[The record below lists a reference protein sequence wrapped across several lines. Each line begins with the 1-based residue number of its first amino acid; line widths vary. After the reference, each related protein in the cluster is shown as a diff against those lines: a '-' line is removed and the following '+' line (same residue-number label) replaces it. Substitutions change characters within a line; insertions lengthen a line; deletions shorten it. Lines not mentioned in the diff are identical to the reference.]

1 MLRRWWTTVWALAC
15 DVRARSRGHD
25 LMLTAAGLTL
35 YAGIA
40 IVPLLLF
47 GLYGT
52 GLVIGPDRVAQIVE
66 RLAVYVPSA
75 MGVPEIVRELGEVG
89 PRLGIPSLLASVIT
103 ASTYGEGLLRAVDA
117 LEGRQRGNRTLAG
130 RVRVL
135 PYLGVFPLVTMAGLL
150 TVAGLPDLLGGG
162 ATGQLLGVY
171 LTFWIGWLSAS
182 ALLLVL
188 YRLFTGR
195 VLRWA
200 AIVWGSLAT
209 GSFLAGMSLGWVL
222 VLRYGVTVGRAFG
235 GSDELGRIVLF
246 AIYLLLVQ
254 TAVLLGYLL
263 VLAIDHRLDGADGST
278 AAPARAGA
286 DAAQREADPATR

>member
-1 MLRRWWTTVWALAC
+1 MVRRWWSTARVLVD
-15 DVRARSRGHD
+15 DVRARARGHD

-52 GLVIGPDRVAQIVE
+52 GLVIGADRAAAIIE
-66 RLAVYVPSA
+66 RLAVYVPPT
-75 MGVPEIVRELGEVG
+75 MGVPMIVRELGEVG
-89 PRLGIPSLLASVIT
+89 PRLGIPSLIASIVT
-103 ASTYGEGLLRAVDA
+103 ASTYGEGLLRAVCA
-117 LEGRQRGNRTLAG
+117 LEGQSTGNRTLAG

-162 ATGQLLGVY
+162 AIGRVLGIY
-171 LTFWIGWLSAS
+171 LTFCIGWLSAS
-182 ALLLVL
+182 ALLIVL
-188 YRLFTGR
+188 YRLFAGR

-222 VLRYGVTVGRAFG
+222 VLRFGVTVGRAFG
-235 GSDELGRIVLF
+235 GSDELGRVVLF
-246 AIYLLLVQ
+246 AVYLLLVQ

-263 VLAIDHRLDGADGST
+263 VLAIDDHLRP
-278 AAPARAGA
+278 AAGDDVETEPVETR
-286 DAAQREADPATR
+286 DRETDPATR

>member
-1 MLRRWWTTVWALAC
+1 MMRRWWSTARVLVD
-15 DVRARSRGHD
+15 DVRTRARGHD

-52 GLVIGPDRVAQIVE
+52 GLVIGADRVAAIVE
-66 RLAVYVPSA
+66 RLAVYVPPT
-75 MGVPEIVRELGEVG
+75 MDVPMLVRELGEVG
-89 PRLGIPSLLASVIT
+89 PRLGIPSLIASIVT
-103 ASTYGEGLLRAVDA
+103 ASTYGEGLLRAVCA
-117 LEGRQRGNRTLAG
+117 LEGQSTGNRTLAG

-162 ATGQLLGVY
+162 AIGRVLGIY
-171 LTFWIGWLSAS
+171 LTFWIGWLSAA
-182 ALLLVL
+182 ALLIVL
-188 YRLFTGR
+188 YRLFAGR

-222 VLRYGVTVGRAFG
+222 VLRFGVTVGRAFG
-235 GSDELGRIVLF
+235 GSDELGRVVLF

-263 VLAIDHRLDGADGST
+263 VLAIDDHLHP
-278 AAPARAGA
+278 AAG
-286 DAAQREADPATR
+286 DAAEADPVVTRDRETDPATR

>member
-1 MLRRWWTTVWALAC
+1 MLRRWWTTVWALGH
-15 DVRARSRGHD
+15 DVRARARGHD

-40 IVPLLLF
+40 VVPLLLF
-47 GLYGT
+47 GLYGA
-52 GLVIGPDRVAQIVE
+52 GLVIGADRVAQIVE
-66 RLAVYVPSA
+66 RLAVYAPST
-75 MGVPEIVRELGEVG
+75 MGVPEIVRELGEIG
-89 PRLGIPSLLASVIT
+89 PRLGIPSLLASIIT

-130 RVRVL
+130 RIRVL
-135 PYLGVFPLVTMAGLL
+135 PYLGVFPLVTVAGLMM
-150 TVAGLPDLLGGG
+150 VAGLPDMLGGG

-182 ALLLVL
+182 ALLVVL

-222 VLRYGVTVGRAFG
+222 VLRFGVTVGRAFG
-235 GSDELGRIVLF
+235 DSDELGRIVLF
-246 AIYLLLVQ
+246 AVYLLLVQ
-254 TAVLLGYLL
+254 AAVLLGYLL
-263 VLAIDHRLDGADGST
+263 VLAIDHRLDEADGST
-278 AAPARAGA
+278 VEPARPGP
-286 DAAQREADPATR
+286 DTAQREADPAPR